1 MASPPPAAPTTGLP
15 SYSASLSL
23 VSSSGA
29 MIPAMPAMPLAVT
42 TTEALQALTAA
53 ITGLQLQMSAIN
65 H

>member
-1 MASPPPAAPTTGLP
+1 
-15 SYSASLSL
+15 
-23 VSSSGA
+23 